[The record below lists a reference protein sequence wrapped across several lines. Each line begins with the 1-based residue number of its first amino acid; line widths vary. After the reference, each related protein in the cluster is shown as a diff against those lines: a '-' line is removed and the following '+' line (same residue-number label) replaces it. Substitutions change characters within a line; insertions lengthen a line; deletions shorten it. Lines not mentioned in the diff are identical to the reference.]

1 MRKFWIAF
9 AAVAVV
15 WLLFQRHASGPSDSI
30 DNLIVMGIVMGIAVI
45 FAVASLVMILGT
57 PQWSARA
64 LGLLLTSMGTSAVY
78 SAGTYSRHFSH
89 KPAPEWLIDLGRSLY
104 IVGGPLLVYGL
115 AMWVHANWGPP
126 SRRPQT
132 DYVGEERRVEL
143 RRAED
148 VRAYQVYRD
157 VQRAVNEGGPS

>member
-1 MRKFWIAF
+1 MRKLWIGLS
-9 AAVAVV
+9 AVAIV
-15 WLLFQRHASGPSDSI
+15 WLLFQRHTSTPDDPI
-30 DNLIVMGIVMGIAVI
+30 DNLIVLGIAVI

-57 PQWSARA
+57 SKWSARA

-89 KPAPEWLIDLGRSLY
+89 NPAPEWLIDLGRSLY

-126 SRRPQT
+126 SKRKQ
-132 DYVGEERRVEL
+132 VGYDGDERRVAL
-143 RRAED
+143 RRDDD
-148 VRAYQVYRD
+148 VKAYSVYRQ
-157 VQRAVNEGGPS
+157 VQNMANTRGADS